1 MNGSVLHRPSPEAPA
16 RPTAPNFR
24 RPPALQPPPMRLP
37 RLGLLAACVLL
48 VTPAVAEAQRSHSYQ
63 TDFSREELASRR
75 TRVLDAIGPQA
86 IAIVQGA
93 SGQPGFSVFRQSND
107 FYYLSG
113 VESAHAYLLLNGRT
127 RRTTLYLPRRDEDRE
142 RNEGKVLSVEDSLLV
157 IQLTGVEQVRGLE
170 RMSQDLVGADL
181 LRPPA
186 MALHTPLAPMETG
199 NDSRDELLA
208 GQARIAADPWDGRP
222 AREAHFV
229 RLIRERFPQFEVR
242 DLSPTLDGMRAIKSP
257 AEIALIRRATELAG
271 LGIME
276 AMRSTS
282 PGVFEYHLDAAAKY
296 VHYLNGARGD
306 GYASIIGGG
315 TNAFMGHY
323 FRKSDVLR
331 DGDLVLMDYAP
342 DYRYYTSDVTRI
354 WPVNG
359 TFTPAQ
365 AALYEFIV
373 AYRDALF
380 RHVKPGVTSDQVLDG
395 AAADM
400 KQYLV
405 GRTFASSAH
414 LKAVQE
420 GIVFRGHFQHPV
432 GMAVHDVGRVR
443 GVPLKPGMVFTID
456 PMIWVP
462 EERLY
467 IRIEDMAL
475 VTADGVEN
483 LSGFVPARIA
493 DVQRTIAGPGLVQLH
508 KPVPAQAGP
517 GGQPR

>member
-1 MNGSVLHRPSPEAPA
+1 
-16 RPTAPNFR
+16 
-24 RPPALQPPPMRLP
+24 MRLLASRP
-37 RLGLLAACVLL
+37 LAACLL
-48 VTPAVAEAQRSHSYQ
+48 LIAPAVVDAQASHGYQ
-63 TDFSREELASRR
+63 ADFSREELAARR
-75 TRVLDAIGPQA
+75 ARVLDAIGPQG
-86 IAIVQGA
+86 ISIVQGA
-93 SGQPGFSVFRQSND
+93 TGEPGFSVFRQSND

-127 RRTTLYLPRRDEDRE
+127 RLSTLYLPRRDDERE
-142 RNEGKVLSVEDSLLV
+142 RGEGKVLSVEDSLLL
-157 IQLTGVEQVRGLE
+157 IQLTGIEQVRGLE
-170 RMSQDLVGADL
+170 RLSQDLVGADL

-208 GQARIAADPWDGRP
+208 GGARVAADPWDGRP

-229 RLIRERFPQFEVR
+229 RLVKERFPQLEVR
-242 DLSPTLDGMRAIKSP
+242 DLSPTLDAMRAIKSP
-257 AEIALIRRATELAG
+257 AEIALIRRATQLAG

-282 PGVFEYHLDAAAKY
+282 PGVYEYQLDAAAKY

-315 TNAFMGHY
+315 TNAYMGHY

-331 DGDLVLMDYAP
+331 AGDLVLMDYAP

-365 AALYEFIV
+365 AALYDFIV
-373 AYRDALF
+373 AYRDAFF
-380 RHVKPGVTSDQVLDG
+380 RHVKPGVTSDEVLDR

-405 GRTFASSAH
+405 GKTFASPAH

-456 PMIWVP
+456 PMIWIP

-467 IRIEDMAL
+467 IRIEDVAL
-475 VTADGVEN
+475 VTDDGVEN

-493 DVQRTIAGPGLVQLH
+493 DVQRTIAEPGLVQLH
-508 KPVPAQAGP
+508 KPVPAPSGTGAA
-517 GGQPR
+517 RR